1 MSSEEF
7 TEWMIVFKNGWL
19 DADEEYRA
27 AMVAS
32 VIANTARDERKRKT
46 PFQPVDFMRPHYIPK
61 TQEQNL
67 SGKIQRIFSLFGIV
81 KEGEN
86 GGTG

>member
-1 MSSEEF
+1 
-7 TEWMIVFKNGWL
+7 MIVFKNGWL

-27 AMVAS
+27 ALVAS

-46 PFQPVDFMRPHYIPK
+46 PFQPVDFMRPQYFPK
-61 TQEQNL
+61 TPPDKLNE
-67 SGKIQRIFSLFGIV
+67 KIRHIFGLFGIV